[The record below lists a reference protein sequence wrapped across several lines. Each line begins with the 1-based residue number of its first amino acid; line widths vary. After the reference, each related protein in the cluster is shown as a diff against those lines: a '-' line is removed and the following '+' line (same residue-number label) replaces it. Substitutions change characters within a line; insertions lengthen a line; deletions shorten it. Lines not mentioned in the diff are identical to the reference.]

1 MLVKRKEEGD
11 FAFGTE
17 DLPYYVKKIK
27 EKQCDLDFGVVK
39 QYFPVN
45 LVLSG
50 IFKIC
55 QDLFGNH
62 FDILLEL
69 YRSLVSFLSRDI
81 LCLNYLCLV
90 QA

>member
-11 FAFGTE
+11 FAFGIE

-27 EKQCDLDFGVVK
+27 EKQYDLDFGVVK
-39 QYFPVN
+39 QYFPVS

-62 FDILLEL
+62 FHFFIEL
-69 YRSLVSFLSRDI
+69 YRSLVSFLSRNI
-81 LCLNYLCLV
+81 LCLINLC
-90 QA
+90 